1 MKLVSGRTA
10 GLCSLLAIVLVLPL
24 VLGRV
29 CVGEAVSPVR
39 PLQTELIGP
48 LDLSRVHEGSSVL
61 LRVDLAWSGTGCV
74 LRAGGIVRG
83 HVVRVERRSKQV
95 KSSEVE
101 LRFDAA
107 DCNGQPEVPFRLRLV
122 ALVEP
127 AGGTFS
133 PGGSGTSEAPPLAD
147 AVGLSSGG
155 GVRSASAASA
165 INDAGTVV
173 ARNLPSRI
181 TPGQVIGIGRTTL
194 RMGEEGSTAIV
205 AAGHDVRLERGTSLI
220 LTAMPV
226 AEADPAKVVAPT
238 DGVKRSAVA
247 PAATVVAA
255 AVAPEPE
262 PVDETEVCSGVC
274 NVVNGMAVA
283 GPEQTSTL
291 QAKLP
296 LGSLGYAPRERRRA
310 PAFDNDTT
318 LTYLSAT
325 SLLCTF
331 DPHELRQRRSGEEAG
346 RTIRVVLIDPTTHSV
361 KRVMRWRVEADDQYL
376 WPLGG
381 GRVLVHMGHELRLLD
396 SELRPL
402 RSVAAESRVAW
413 VVSSPLG
420 EHIAV
425 GMVKERHSERV
436 HRELEESMAREPEE
450 DVEVRLLDG
459 DLKPVL
465 TAMRSSETAAPVL
478 TDAGELRV
486 RAGKRGQWRITE
498 YRWDKTERTV
508 ASATSACRPILSAP
522 ERGVIFAVGC
532 TRTGGRWYRA
542 LGPDGHALL
551 KGESPSDEI
560 EQTAEGTTDGTFAV
574 RIVKTA
580 KPWTYGQPFT
590 REDLLKEEIAVYR
603 GSDGRS
609 VAAVTSDDFTLSQHS
624 FALSPGG
631 DQLSLAGADS
641 ILFYAVGGLRR

>member
-1 MKLVSGRTA
+1 M
-10 GLCSLLAIVLVLPL
+10 
-24 VLGRV
+24 
-29 CVGEAVSPVR
+29 GEAVSPVR

-127 AGGTFS
+127 AGGTYS

-181 TPGQVIGIGRTTL
+181 TPGQVIGIGTDDAADGGG
-194 RMGEEGSTAIV
+194 GEHGDCGGRARRPAGAGDEPDFDGDAGGGGGRGEGGGTAGWGEAICGCAGGDSGCGGGGSGGGAGGRDGGLLGCLQRGERDGG
-205 AAGHDVRLERGTSLI
+205 AAG
-220 LTAMPV
+220 
-226 AEADPAKVVAPT
+226 PAQA
-238 DGVKRSAVA
+238 SA
-247 PAATVVAA
+247 
-255 AVAPEPE
+255 
-262 PVDETEVCSGVC
+262 
-274 NVVNGMAVA
+274 
-283 GPEQTSTL
+283 L

-331 DPHELRQRRSGEEAG
+331 DPHELRQRRSGAEAG

-402 RSVAAESRVAW
+402 RSVGAESRVAW

-498 YRWDKTERTV
+498 YRWDKTERTL